1 MILLFLSVW
10 AIIIALNEVLFAAQ
24 PFSMISIAAALPHTL
39 MFSVVLSA
47 AVYVAKKKI
56 LDAIDKGQPIDKR
69 FVADLT
75 PEVGHELN
83 AMRKQLTRM
92 DEQQLRGQSARAQA
106 LARARARARAQGRK
120 GNKKGK
126 LTAQEIEQANRERLA
141 QNRDTYGHLYQTAQ
155 AKLRQD
161 ELKKQ
166 RARQKAHAKATQS
179 KEARARAAL
188 KSGQVAVAA
197 ARKAAQ
203 AQDSGSSFLS
213 GLFSQSDPNDFVKQA
228 HAQHLEQSQERAEVQ
243 QGQIKAK
250 VDKLAAAQKAAAAST
265 TPSAAATAAQKRA
278 QEEQARARR
287 QAKIDALGAISSEDK
302 LRQEQELKE
311 RKAKEAAA
319 AKAKQ
324 AKAVQEQAKL
334 QQLKQSLD
342 PNASRAEIKA
352 QTQKIK
358 EQGSAAKAAAE
369 KAAAEKAAAEQKAA
383 AEKAAAEKAAAEKA
397 AAEKAA
403 AEKAAAEKAAAEKA
417 AQQAAAQK
425 AAQSKAQREADTAA
439 FMQGATAAVQQS
451 AKSVS
456 DLERLQAQA
465 QHMQGSEAK
474 GAAKAAAAS
483 VGYMDQLIIPKSD
496 NIDASGLKKHQG
508 PKRGAGLDTSALKR
522 VGEIQ
527 DSSPSTFNPPQ
538 LVKKPVQ
545 GAGVS
550 SAGGARFLNSNSTR
564 SAMKVESS
572 KGGAAAAPSAQM
584 AGAAFGTTLQNDA
597 TIERGKANTLDFASY
612 QANARERALGRAQ
625 TPKATAQAQ
634 HMAAATHRSVTGMNM
649 NTQTQAP
656 TGGKLTAPGNR
667 MAFKAQMQ
675 RPGLASTHLGDN
687 GPLRQVV
694 AGTKPVVGPTRD
706 TLPKVLPSP
715 GIESIQTAPKLR
727 AKRVINAT
735 NSSKNDEHFQKV
747 QKRDDMYKRELNFV
761 DEAPSKEKME
771 ALAAQTDKLHAQD
784 HADAYSKVQETTAKS
799 QGQGEHHFK
808 RARARPSDKL
818 RADEQV

>member
-83 AMRKQLTRM
+83 AMRKKLSRM

-106 LARARARARAQGRK
+106 LARARARSRAQGRK

-126 LTAQEIEQANRERLA
+126 LTPQEIEQANRERLA

-166 RARQKAHAKATQS
+166 RARQKAHAKAVQS

-213 GLFSQSDPNDFVKQA
+213 GIFGQSDPNDFVKQA
-228 HAQHLEQSQERAEVQ
+228 HAQHLEQSQARAQSQ
-243 QGQIKAK
+243 QGKIKAK
-250 VDKLAAAQKAAAAST
+250 VDKLAAAQKTAPSAP
-265 TPSAAATAAQKRA
+265 PSAAATAAQKRA

-287 QAKIDALGAISSEDK
+287 QAKIEALGAISSEDK
-302 LRQEQELKE
+302 IRQEQELKE
-311 RKAKEAAA
+311 RKAKEVAA

-324 AKAVQEQAKL
+324 AKAVQEQAQL
-334 QQLKQSLD
+334 QQLKHSLD
-342 PNASRAEIKA
+342 PNASRAEVKA

-369 KAAAEKAAAEQKAA
+369 KKAAEQKAA
-383 AEKAAAEKAAAEKA
+383 AEKAAAEKRAAEQKAAEQKA
-397 AAEKAA
+397 AAEAA
-403 AEKAAAEKAAAEKA
+403 A
-417 AQQAAAQK
+417 AAAQK

-439 FMQGATAAVQQS
+439 FMQGANAAVQQS

-465 QHMQGSEAK
+465 QHMQGAGAQGAPK
-474 GAAKAAAAS
+474 GPAAS

-496 NIDASGLKKHQG
+496 NVDASGLKKHQG

-538 LVKKPVQ
+538 LVKESVQ
-545 GAGVS
+545 GSGVS

-564 SAMKVESS
+564 SAMKVEGSS
-572 KGGAAAAPSAQM
+572 SGAATAPNAKM

-656 TGGKLTAPGNR
+656 AGGKLTAPGNR
-667 MAFKAQMQ
+667 AAFTAQMQ

-694 AGTKPVVGPTRD
+694 AGTKPVVGPARD

-735 NSSKNDEHFQKV
+735 NNAKNEEHFQKV

>member
-83 AMRKQLTRM
+83 AMRKQLARM
-92 DEQQLRGQSARAQA
+92 DEKQIRGHNARAQA
-106 LARARARARAQGRK
+106 LARARARARVQQSHK

-126 LTAQEIEQANRERLA
+126 LSAQEIEQANRARLA

-155 AKLRQD
+155 TKLRQD

-166 RARQKAHAKATQS
+166 RARQKAHAKAVQS

-197 ARKAAQ
+197 ARKAAPG
-203 AQDSGSSFLS
+203 SGSSFLARLT
-213 GLFSQSDPNDFVKQA
+213 GHGDPNDFVKQA
-228 HAQHLEQSQERAEVQ
+228 HAQHLEQAQARAQDQ
-243 QGQIKAK
+243 QNHIKAK
-250 VDKLAAAQKAAAAST
+250 VDQLAAKAPHGASHAPASATASAAANAAAS
-265 TPSAAATAAQKRA
+265 AAAHKRA
-278 QEEQARARR
+278 QEEQARR
-287 QAKIDALGAISSEDK
+287 QAKIEALGAISSEDK
-302 LRQEQELKE
+302 AKQAQELKE

-324 AKAVQEQAKL
+324 AKAAQEQA
-334 QQLKQSLD
+334 QLKQLKHSLD
-342 PNASRAEIKA
+342 PNADKAEVKA

-358 EQGSAAKAAAE
+358 EQGNAAKAAAE
-369 KAAAEKAAAEQKAA
+369 KAAAQKAA
-383 AEKAAAEKAAAEKA
+383 AEKAAADKAAAQKAAAEKA
-397 AAEKAA
+397 AA
-403 AEKAAAEKAAAEKA
+403 
-417 AQQAAAQK
+417 QQAAAQAARK

-439 FMQGATAAVQQS
+439 FMQGATAATKQS
-451 AKSVS
+451 AKSVR

-465 QHMQGSEAK
+465 QSMQN
-474 GAAKAAAAS
+474 AAAQGDAKNPAAA
-483 VGYMDQLIIPKSD
+483 VGFMDQLIIPKSD
-496 NIDASGLKKHQG
+496 NVDASALKKHQG

-522 VGEIQ
+522 VGEIPG
-527 DSSPSTFNPPQ
+527 SGPLPFNPPQ
-538 LVKKPVQ
+538 LVKEQMQ
-545 GAGVS
+545 GSGVS

-564 SAMKVESS
+564 SSMQVETG
-572 KGGAAAAPSAQM
+572 KAGTAAAPNAQM

-597 TIERGKANTLDFASY
+597 TIERGKAHTLDFASY

-625 TPKATAQAQ
+625 APKATAQAQ
-634 HMAAATHRSVTGMNM
+634 HMAAATNRSVTGMNM

-656 TGGKLTAPGNR
+656 AGGKLTAPGNR
-667 MAFKAQMQ
+667 AAFNAQMQ
-675 RPGLASTHLGDN
+675 RPGLASSHLGEA
-687 GPLRQVV
+687 GPIRKVV

-727 AKRVINAT
+727 AKRVIDAT
-735 NSSKNDEHFQKV
+735 KNEEHFQKV

-761 DEAPSKEKME
+761 DAAPSQEKME

-784 HADAYSKVQETTAKS
+784 HADAYSKVQSETTAKL

-808 RARARPSDKL
+808 RARSRPSDKL

>member
-1 MILLFLSVW
+1 
-10 AIIIALNEVLFAAQ
+10 
-24 PFSMISIAAALPHTL
+24 
-39 MFSVVLSA
+39 
-47 AVYVAKKKI
+47 
-56 LDAIDKGQPIDKR
+56 
-69 FVADLT
+69 
-75 PEVGHELN
+75 
-83 AMRKQLTRM
+83 MRKQLTRM

-265 TPSAAATAAQKRA
+265 TPSAAAAQKRA

-287 QAKIDALGAISSEDK
+287 QAKIEALGAISSEDK

-358 EQGSAAKAAAE
+358 EQGSAA
-369 KAAAEKAAAEQKAA
+369 KAA

-496 NIDASGLKKHQG
+496 NIDASGLKKHQW

-656 TGGKLTAPGNR
+656 AGGKLTAPGNR

>member
-1 MILLFLSVW
+1 M
-10 AIIIALNEVLFAAQ
+10 
-24 PFSMISIAAALPHTL
+24 
-39 MFSVVLSA
+39 
-47 AVYVAKKKI
+47 
-56 LDAIDKGQPIDKR
+56 
-69 FVADLT
+69 
-75 PEVGHELN
+75 
-83 AMRKQLTRM
+83 
-92 DEQQLRGQSARAQA
+92 
-106 LARARARARAQGRK
+106 
-120 GNKKGK
+120 
-126 LTAQEIEQANRERLA
+126 
-141 QNRDTYGHLYQTAQ
+141 
-155 AKLRQD
+155 
-161 ELKKQ
+161 
-166 RARQKAHAKATQS
+166 
-179 KEARARAAL
+179 
-188 KSGQVAVAA
+188 
-197 ARKAAQ
+197 
-203 AQDSGSSFLS
+203 
-213 GLFSQSDPNDFVKQA
+213 
-228 HAQHLEQSQERAEVQ
+228 
-243 QGQIKAK
+243 
-250 VDKLAAAQKAAAAST
+250 
-265 TPSAAATAAQKRA
+265 
-278 QEEQARARR
+278 
-287 QAKIDALGAISSEDK
+287 
-302 LRQEQELKE
+302 
-311 RKAKEAAA
+311 AA

-324 AKAVQEQAKL
+324 AKAVQEQAQL
-334 QQLKQSLD
+334 QQLKHSLD
-342 PNASRAEIKA
+342 PNASRAEVKA

-369 KAAAEKAAAEQKAA
+369 KKAAEQKAA
-383 AEKAAAEKAAAEKA
+383 AEKAAAEKRAAEQKAAEQKA
-397 AAEKAA
+397 AAEAA
-403 AEKAAAEKAAAEKA
+403 T
-417 AQQAAAQK
+417 AAAQK

-439 FMQGATAAVQQS
+439 FMQGANAAVQQS

-456 DLERLQAQA
+456 DLELLQAQA
-465 QHMQGSEAK
+465 QHMQSAGAQGAPK
-474 GAAKAAAAS
+474 GQAAS

-496 NIDASGLKKHQG
+496 NVDASGLKKHQG

-538 LVKKPVQ
+538 LVKESVQ
-545 GAGVS
+545 GSGVS

-564 SAMKVESS
+564 SAMKVEGSS
-572 KGGAAAAPSAQM
+572 SGAAAAPNAKM

-634 HMAAATHRSVTGMNM
+634 HMAAATHRSVPVRNM

-656 TGGKLTAPGNR
+656 AGGKLTAPGNR
-667 MAFKAQMQ
+667 AAFKAQMQ

-694 AGTKPVVGPTRD
+694 AGTKPVVGPARD

-735 NSSKNDEHFQKV
+735 NNAKNDEHFQKV

>member
-83 AMRKQLTRM
+83 AMRKQITRM

-106 LARARARARAQGRK
+106 LARARARARAHGRK

-265 TPSAAATAAQKRA
+265 TPSAAAAQKRA

-287 QAKIDALGAISSEDK
+287 QAKIEALGAISSEDK

-369 KAAAEKAAAEQKAA
+369 KAAAEKAAAEKAAAEKAAAEKAAAEKKAAEQKAA
-383 AEKAAAEKAAAEKA
+383 AEKAAAEKAAAE
-397 AAEKAA
+397 
-403 AEKAAAEKAAAEKA
+403 
-417 AQQAAAQK
+417 K

-496 NIDASGLKKHQG
+496 NIDASGLKKHQW

-656 TGGKLTAPGNR
+656 AGGKLTAPGNR

>member
-83 AMRKQLTRM
+83 AMRKQLSRM

-106 LARARARARAQGRK
+106 LARARARSRAQGRK

-126 LTAQEIEQANRERLA
+126 LTPQEIERANRERLA

-166 RARQKAHAKATQS
+166 RARQKAHAKAVQS

-197 ARKAAQ
+197 ARKAAP

-213 GLFSQSDPNDFVKQA
+213 GLFGHNDPNDFVKQA
-228 HAQHLEQSQERAEVQ
+228 HAQHLEQSQERAQSQ
-243 QGQIKAK
+243 QSKIKAK
-250 VDKLAAAQKAAAAST
+250 VDKLAAAQKTA
-265 TPSAAATAAQKRA
+265 PSAPPSAAQKRA

-287 QAKIDALGAISSEDK
+287 QAKIEALGAISSEDK
-302 LRQEQELKE
+302 IRQEQELKE

-324 AKAVQEQAKL
+324 AKAVQEQAQL

-342 PNASRAEIKA
+342 PNASRAEVKA

-369 KAAAEKAAAEQKAA
+369 KAAAEKRAAEQKAAEQKAA
-383 AEKAAAEKAAAEKA
+383 AEKAAQQAAAQ
-397 AAEKAA
+397 
-403 AEKAAAEKAAAEKA
+403 KA

-439 FMQGATAAVQQS
+439 FMQGANAAVQQS
-451 AKSVS
+451 AKRVS

-465 QHMQGSEAK
+465 QHMQSAGAQ
-474 GAAKAAAAS
+474 GAAKGPAAS

-496 NIDASGLKKHQG
+496 NVDASGLKKHQG

-538 LVKKPVQ
+538 LVKESVQ
-545 GAGVS
+545 GSGVS

-564 SAMKVESS
+564 SAMKVEGSS
-572 KGGAAAAPSAQM
+572 SSAAAAPNAKM

-634 HMAAATHRSVTGMNM
+634 HIAAATNRSVTGMNM

-656 TGGKLTAPGNR
+656 AGGKLTAPGNR
-667 MAFKAQMQ
+667 EAFKAQMQ

-694 AGTKPVVGPTRD
+694 AGTKPVVGPARD

-727 AKRVINAT
+727 AKRVINAA
-735 NSSKNDEHFQKV
+735 NNAKNDEHFQKV

-784 HADAYSKVQETTAKS
+784 HADAYSKVQSETTAKL
-799 QGQGEHHFK
+799 QGHSEHHFK

>member
-83 AMRKQLTRM
+83 AMRKKLSRM

-106 LARARARARAQGRK
+106 LARARARSRAQGRK

-126 LTAQEIEQANRERLA
+126 LTPQEIERANRERLA

-161 ELKKQ
+161 EIKKQ
-166 RARQKAHAKATQS
+166 RARQKAHAKAVQS

-197 ARKAAQ
+197 ARKAAP

-213 GLFSQSDPNDFVKQA
+213 GIFGHNDPNDFVKQA
-228 HAQHLEQSQERAEVQ
+228 HAQHLEQSQERAQSQ
-243 QGQIKAK
+243 QGKIKAK
-250 VDKLAAAQKAAAAST
+250 VDKLTAAQKTA
-265 TPSAAATAAQKRA
+265 PSAPPSAAQKRA

-287 QAKIDALGAISSEDK
+287 QAKIEALGAISSEDK
-302 LRQEQELKE
+302 IRQEQELKE
-311 RKAKEAAA
+311 RKAKEVAA

-324 AKAVQEQAKL
+324 AKAVQEQAQL
-334 QQLKQSLD
+334 QQLKHSLD
-342 PNASRAEIKA
+342 PNASRAEVKA

-369 KAAAEKAAAEQKAA
+369 KKAAEQKAA
-383 AEKAAAEKAAAEKA
+383 AEKAAAEKRAAEQKAAEQKA
-397 AAEKAA
+397 AAEAA
-403 AEKAAAEKAAAEKA
+403 T
-417 AQQAAAQK
+417 AAAQK

-439 FMQGATAAVQQS
+439 FMQGANAAVQQS

-465 QHMQGSEAK
+465 QHMQSAGAQGAPK
-474 GAAKAAAAS
+474 GQAAS

-496 NIDASGLKKHQG
+496 NVDASGLKKHQG

-538 LVKKPVQ
+538 LVKESVQ
-545 GAGVS
+545 GSGVS

-564 SAMKVESS
+564 SAMKVEGSS
-572 KGGAAAAPSAQM
+572 SGAAAAPNAKM

-656 TGGKLTAPGNR
+656 AGGKLTAPGNR
-667 MAFKAQMQ
+667 AAFKAQMQ

-735 NSSKNDEHFQKV
+735 NNAKNDEHFQKV

>member
-83 AMRKQLTRM
+83 AMRKQLSRM

-106 LARARARARAQGRK
+106 LARARARSRAQGRK

-126 LTAQEIEQANRERLA
+126 LTPQEIERANRERLA

-166 RARQKAHAKATQS
+166 RARQKAHAKAVQS

-197 ARKAAQ
+197 ARKAAP

-213 GLFSQSDPNDFVKQA
+213 GLFGHNDPNDFVKQA
-228 HAQHLEQSQERAEVQ
+228 HAQHLEQSQERAQSQ
-243 QGQIKAK
+243 QSKIKAK
-250 VDKLAAAQKAAAAST
+250 VDKLAAAQKTA
-265 TPSAAATAAQKRA
+265 PSAPPSAAQKRA

-287 QAKIDALGAISSEDK
+287 QAKIEALGAISSEDK
-302 LRQEQELKE
+302 IRQEQELKE

-324 AKAVQEQAKL
+324 AKAVQEQAQL

-342 PNASRAEIKA
+342 PNASRAEVKA

-369 KAAAEKAAAEQKAA
+369 KAAAEKRAAEQKAAEQKAA
-383 AEKAAAEKAAAEKA
+383 AEKAAQQAAAQ
-397 AAEKAA
+397 
-403 AEKAAAEKAAAEKA
+403 KA

-439 FMQGATAAVQQS
+439 FMQGANAAVQQS
-451 AKSVS
+451 AKRVS

-465 QHMQGSEAK
+465 QHMQSTGAQ
-474 GAAKAAAAS
+474 GAAKGPAAS

-496 NIDASGLKKHQG
+496 NVDASGLKKHQG

-538 LVKKPVQ
+538 LVKESVQ
-545 GAGVS
+545 GSGVS

-564 SAMKVESS
+564 SAMKVEGSS
-572 KGGAAAAPSAQM
+572 SSAAAAPNAKM

-634 HMAAATHRSVTGMNM
+634 HIAAATNRSVTGMNL

-656 TGGKLTAPGNR
+656 AGGKLTAPGNR
-667 MAFKAQMQ
+667 EAFKAQMQ

-694 AGTKPVVGPTRD
+694 AGTKPVVGPARD

-735 NSSKNDEHFQKV
+735 NNAKNDEHFQKV

-784 HADAYSKVQETTAKS
+784 HADAYSKVQSETTAKL
-799 QGQGEHHFK
+799 QGHSEHHFK

>member
-120 GNKKGK
+120 DNKKGK

-287 QAKIDALGAISSEDK
+287 QAKIEALGAISSEDK

-358 EQGSAAKAAAE
+358 EQGSAA
-369 KAAAEKAAAEQKAA
+369 
-383 AEKAAAEKAAAEKA
+383 KAAAEKAAAEKA

-496 NIDASGLKKHQG
+496 NIDASGLKKHQW

-656 TGGKLTAPGNR
+656 AGGKLTAPGNR

>member
-120 GNKKGK
+120 DNKKGK

-287 QAKIDALGAISSEDK
+287 QAKIEALGAISSEDK

-358 EQGSAAKAAAE
+358 EQGSAA
-369 KAAAEKAAAEQKAA
+369 KAA

-656 TGGKLTAPGNR
+656 AGGKLTAPGNR

-799 QGQGEHHFK
+799 QAQGEHHFK

>member
-83 AMRKQLTRM
+83 AMRKQLSRM

-106 LARARARARAQGRK
+106 LARARARSRAQGRK

-126 LTAQEIEQANRERLA
+126 LTPQEIERANRERLA

-166 RARQKAHAKATQS
+166 RARQKAHAKAVQS

-197 ARKAAQ
+197 ARKAAP

-213 GLFSQSDPNDFVKQA
+213 GLFGHNDPNDFVKQA
-228 HAQHLEQSQERAEVQ
+228 HAQHLEQSQERAQSQ
-243 QGQIKAK
+243 QSKIKAK
-250 VDKLAAAQKAAAAST
+250 VDKLAAAQKTA
-265 TPSAAATAAQKRA
+265 PSAPPSAAQKRA

-287 QAKIDALGAISSEDK
+287 QAKIEALGAISSEDK
-302 LRQEQELKE
+302 IRQEQELKE

-324 AKAVQEQAKL
+324 AKAVQEQAQL

-342 PNASRAEIKA
+342 PNASRAEVKA

-369 KAAAEKAAAEQKAA
+369 KAAAEKRAAEQKAA
-383 AEKAAAEKAAAEKA
+383 EQKVAAEKAAQQA
-397 AAEKAA
+397 AAQ
-403 AEKAAAEKAAAEKA
+403 KA

-439 FMQGATAAVQQS
+439 FMQGANAAVQQS
-451 AKSVS
+451 AKRVS

-465 QHMQGSEAK
+465 QHMQSAGAQ
-474 GAAKAAAAS
+474 GAAKGPAAS

-496 NIDASGLKKHQG
+496 NVDASGLKKHQG

-538 LVKKPVQ
+538 LVKESVQ
-545 GAGVS
+545 GSGVS

-564 SAMKVESS
+564 SAMKVEGSS
-572 KGGAAAAPSAQM
+572 SSAAAAPNAKM

-634 HMAAATHRSVTGMNM
+634 HIAAATNRSVTGMNL

-656 TGGKLTAPGNR
+656 AGGKLTAPGNR
-667 MAFKAQMQ
+667 EAFKAQMQ

-694 AGTKPVVGPTRD
+694 AGTKPVVGPARD

-735 NSSKNDEHFQKV
+735 NNAKNDEHFQKV

-799 QGQGEHHFK
+799 QVQGEHHFK

>member
-287 QAKIDALGAISSEDK
+287 QAKIEALGAISSEDK

-369 KAAAEKAAAEQKAA
+369 KAAAEKAAAEKKAA
-383 AEKAAAEKAAAEKA
+383 EQ
-397 AAEKAA
+397 KAA

-465 QHMQGSEAK
+465 QHMQGSEAQ

-496 NIDASGLKKHQG
+496 NIDASGLKKHQW

-656 TGGKLTAPGNR
+656 AGGKLTAPGNR

>member
-83 AMRKQLTRM
+83 AMRKQLSRM

-106 LARARARARAQGRK
+106 LARARARSRAQGRK

-126 LTAQEIEQANRERLA
+126 LTPQEIERANRERLA

-166 RARQKAHAKATQS
+166 RARQKAHAKAVQS

-197 ARKAAQ
+197 ARKAAP

-213 GLFSQSDPNDFVKQA
+213 GLFGHNDPNDFVKQA
-228 HAQHLEQSQERAEVQ
+228 HAQHLEQSQERAQSQ
-243 QGQIKAK
+243 QSKIKAK
-250 VDKLAAAQKAAAAST
+250 VDKLAAAQKTA
-265 TPSAAATAAQKRA
+265 PSAPPSAAQKRA

-287 QAKIDALGAISSEDK
+287 QAKIEALGAISSEDK
-302 LRQEQELKE
+302 IRQEQELKE

-324 AKAVQEQAKL
+324 AKAVQEQAQL

-342 PNASRAEIKA
+342 PNASRAEVKA

-369 KAAAEKAAAEQKAA
+369 KAAAEKRAAEQKAAEQKAA
-383 AEKAAAEKAAAEKA
+383 AEKAAQQAAAQ
-397 AAEKAA
+397 
-403 AEKAAAEKAAAEKA
+403 KA

-439 FMQGATAAVQQS
+439 FMQGANAAVQQS
-451 AKSVS
+451 AKRVS

-465 QHMQGSEAK
+465 QHMQSAGAQ
-474 GAAKAAAAS
+474 GAAKGPAAS

-496 NIDASGLKKHQG
+496 NVDASGLKKHQG

-538 LVKKPVQ
+538 LVKESVQ
-545 GAGVS
+545 GSGVS

-564 SAMKVESS
+564 SAMKVEGSS
-572 KGGAAAAPSAQM
+572 SSAAAAPNAKM

-634 HMAAATHRSVTGMNM
+634 HIAAATNRSVTGMNM

-656 TGGKLTAPGNR
+656 AGGKLTAPGNR
-667 MAFKAQMQ
+667 EAFKAQMQ

-694 AGTKPVVGPTRD
+694 AGTKPVVGPARD

-727 AKRVINAT
+727 AKRVINAA
-735 NSSKNDEHFQKV
+735 KNDEHFQKV

-784 HADAYSKVQETTAKS
+784 HADAYSKVQSETTAKL
-799 QGQGEHHFK
+799 QGHSEHHFK

>member
-83 AMRKQLTRM
+83 AMRKQITRM

-141 QNRDTYGHLYQTAQ
+141 QNRDTYGNLYQTAQ

-287 QAKIDALGAISSEDK
+287 QAKIEALGAISSEDK

-358 EQGSAAKAAAE
+358 EQGSAA
-369 KAAAEKAAAEQKAA
+369 KAA

-656 TGGKLTAPGNR
+656 AGGKLTAPGNR

>member
-228 HAQHLEQSQERAEVQ
+228 HAQHLEQSQERAEVK

-287 QAKIDALGAISSEDK
+287 QAKIEALGAISSEDK

-358 EQGSAAKAAAE
+358 EQGSAA
-369 KAAAEKAAAEQKAA
+369 KAA

-656 TGGKLTAPGNR
+656 AGGKLTAPGNR

>member
-83 AMRKQLTRM
+83 AMRKKLSRM

-106 LARARARARAQGRK
+106 LARARARSRAQGRK

-126 LTAQEIEQANRERLA
+126 LTPQEIEQANRERLA

-166 RARQKAHAKATQS
+166 RARQKAHAKAVQS

-213 GLFSQSDPNDFVKQA
+213 GIFGQSDPNDFVKQA
-228 HAQHLEQSQERAEVQ
+228 HAQHLEQSQARAQSQ
-243 QGQIKAK
+243 QGKIKAK
-250 VDKLAAAQKAAAAST
+250 VDKLAAAQKTAPSAP
-265 TPSAAATAAQKRA
+265 PSAAATAAQKRA

-287 QAKIDALGAISSEDK
+287 QAKIEALGAISSEDK
-302 LRQEQELKE
+302 IRQEQELKE
-311 RKAKEAAA
+311 RKAKEVAA

-324 AKAVQEQAKL
+324 AKAVQEQAQL
-334 QQLKQSLD
+334 QQLKHSLD
-342 PNASRAEIKA
+342 PNASRAEVKA

-369 KAAAEKAAAEQKAA
+369 KKAAEQKAA
-383 AEKAAAEKAAAEKA
+383 AEKAAAEKRAAEQKAAEQKA
-397 AAEKAA
+397 AAEAA
-403 AEKAAAEKAAAEKA
+403 A
-417 AQQAAAQK
+417 AAAQK

-439 FMQGATAAVQQS
+439 FMQGANAAVQQS

-465 QHMQGSEAK
+465 QHMQGAGAQGAPK
-474 GAAKAAAAS
+474 GPAAS

-496 NIDASGLKKHQG
+496 NVDASGLKKHQG

-538 LVKKPVQ
+538 LVKESVQ
-545 GAGVS
+545 GSGVS

-564 SAMKVESS
+564 SAMKVEGSS
-572 KGGAAAAPSAQM
+572 SGAAAAPNAKM

-656 TGGKLTAPGNR
+656 AGGKLTAPGNR
-667 MAFKAQMQ
+667 AAFTAQMQ

-694 AGTKPVVGPTRD
+694 AGTKPVVGPARD

-735 NSSKNDEHFQKV
+735 NNAKNDEHFQKV

>member
-83 AMRKQLTRM
+83 AMRKQLSRM

-106 LARARARARAQGRK
+106 LARARARSRAQGRK

-126 LTAQEIEQANRERLA
+126 LTPQEIERANRERLA

-166 RARQKAHAKATQS
+166 RARQKAHAKAVQS

-197 ARKAAQ
+197 ARKAAP

-213 GLFSQSDPNDFVKQA
+213 GLFGHNDPNDFVKQA
-228 HAQHLEQSQERAEVQ
+228 HAQHLEQSQERAQSQ
-243 QGQIKAK
+243 QSKIKAK
-250 VDKLAAAQKAAAAST
+250 VDKLAAAQKTA
-265 TPSAAATAAQKRA
+265 PSAPPSAAQKRA

-287 QAKIDALGAISSEDK
+287 QAKIEALGAISSEDK
-302 LRQEQELKE
+302 IRQEQELKE

-324 AKAVQEQAKL
+324 AKTVQEQAQL

-342 PNASRAEIKA
+342 PNASRAEVKA

-369 KAAAEKAAAEQKAA
+369 KAAAEKRAAEQKAAEQKAA
-383 AEKAAAEKAAAEKA
+383 AEKAAQQAAAQ
-397 AAEKAA
+397 
-403 AEKAAAEKAAAEKA
+403 KA

-439 FMQGATAAVQQS
+439 FMQGANAAVQQS
-451 AKSVS
+451 AKRVS

-465 QHMQGSEAK
+465 QHMQSAGVQ
-474 GAAKAAAAS
+474 GAAKGPAAS

-496 NIDASGLKKHQG
+496 NVDASGLKKHQG

-538 LVKKPVQ
+538 LVKESVQ
-545 GAGVS
+545 GSGVS

-564 SAMKVESS
+564 SAMKVEGSS
-572 KGGAAAAPSAQM
+572 SGAAAAPNAKM

-597 TIERGKANTLDFASY
+597 TIDDY
-612 QANARERALGRAQ
+612 
-625 TPKATAQAQ
+625 
-634 HMAAATHRSVTGMNM
+634 
-649 NTQTQAP
+649 
-656 TGGKLTAPGNR
+656 
-667 MAFKAQMQ
+667 
-675 RPGLASTHLGDN
+675 
-687 GPLRQVV
+687 
-694 AGTKPVVGPTRD
+694 
-706 TLPKVLPSP
+706 
-715 GIESIQTAPKLR
+715 
-727 AKRVINAT
+727 
-735 NSSKNDEHFQKV
+735 DE
-747 QKRDDMYKRELNFV
+747 
-761 DEAPSKEKME
+761 
-771 ALAAQTDKLHAQD
+771 
-784 HADAYSKVQETTAKS
+784 
-799 QGQGEHHFK
+799 G
-808 RARARPSDKL
+808 
-818 RADEQV
+818 

>member
-83 AMRKQLTRM
+83 AMRKQITRM

-287 QAKIDALGAISSEDK
+287 QAKIEALGAISSEDK

-369 KAAAEKAAAEQKAA
+369 KAAAEKKAAEQ
-383 AEKAAAEKAAAEKA
+383 KA

-496 NIDASGLKKHQG
+496 NIDASGLKKHQW

-656 TGGKLTAPGNR
+656 AGGKLTAPGNR

>member
-83 AMRKQLTRM
+83 AMRKQLSRM

-106 LARARARARAQGRK
+106 LARARARSRAQGRK

-126 LTAQEIEQANRERLA
+126 LTPQEIAQANRERLA

-166 RARQKAHAKATQS
+166 RARQKAHAKAVQS
-179 KEARARAAL
+179 KEARAHAAL

-197 ARKAAQ
+197 ARKAAP

-213 GLFSQSDPNDFVKQA
+213 GLFGHNDPNDFVKQA
-228 HAQHLEQSQERAEVQ
+228 HAQHLEQSQERAQSQ
-243 QGQIKAK
+243 QSKIKAK
-250 VDKLAAAQKAAAAST
+250 VDKLAAAQKTA
-265 TPSAAATAAQKRA
+265 PSAPPSAAQKRA

-287 QAKIDALGAISSEDK
+287 QAKIEALGAISSEDK
-302 LRQEQELKE
+302 IRQEQELKE

-324 AKAVQEQAKL
+324 AKAVQEQAQL

-342 PNASRAEIKA
+342 PNASRAEVKA

-369 KAAAEKAAAEQKAA
+369 KAAAEKRAAEQKAAEQKAA
-383 AEKAAAEKAAAEKA
+383 AEKAAQQAAAQKAAQQA
-397 AAEKAA
+397 AAQ
-403 AEKAAAEKAAAEKA
+403 KA

-439 FMQGATAAVQQS
+439 FMQGANAAVQQS
-451 AKSVS
+451 AKRVS

-465 QHMQGSEAK
+465 HHMQSAGAQ
-474 GAAKAAAAS
+474 GAAKGPAAS

-496 NIDASGLKKHQG
+496 NVDASGLKKHQG

-538 LVKKPVQ
+538 LVKESVQ
-545 GAGVS
+545 GSGVS

-564 SAMKVESS
+564 SAMKVEGSS
-572 KGGAAAAPSAQM
+572 SSAAAAPNAKM

-634 HMAAATHRSVTGMNM
+634 HIAAATNRSVTGMNL

-656 TGGKLTAPGNR
+656 AGGKLTAPGNR
-667 MAFKAQMQ
+667 EAFKAQMQ

-694 AGTKPVVGPTRD
+694 AGTKPVVGPARD

-735 NSSKNDEHFQKV
+735 NNAKNDEHFQKV

-784 HADAYSKVQETTAKS
+784 HADAYSKVQSETTAKL
-799 QGQGEHHFK
+799 QGHSEHQFK

>member
-83 AMRKQLTRM
+83 AMRKQLSRM

-106 LARARARARAQGRK
+106 LARARARSRAQGRK

-126 LTAQEIEQANRERLA
+126 LTPQEIERANRERLA

-166 RARQKAHAKATQS
+166 RARQKAHAKAVQS

-197 ARKAAQ
+197 ARKAAP

-213 GLFSQSDPNDFVKQA
+213 GLFGHNDPNDFVKQA
-228 HAQHLEQSQERAEVQ
+228 HAQHLEQSQERAQSQ
-243 QGQIKAK
+243 QSKIKAK
-250 VDKLAAAQKAAAAST
+250 VDKLAAAQKTA
-265 TPSAAATAAQKRA
+265 PSAPPSAAQKRA

-287 QAKIDALGAISSEDK
+287 QAKIEALGAISSEDK
-302 LRQEQELKE
+302 IRQEQELKE

-324 AKAVQEQAKL
+324 AKAVQEQAQL

-342 PNASRAEIKA
+342 PNASRAEVKA

-369 KAAAEKAAAEQKAA
+369 KAAAEKRAAEQKAA
-383 AEKAAAEKAAAEKA
+383 EQ
-397 AAEKAA
+397 
-403 AEKAAAEKAAAEKA
+403 KAAAEKA

-425 AAQSKAQREADTAA
+425 AAQQAAAQSKAQREADTAA
-439 FMQGATAAVQQS
+439 FMQGANAAVQQS
-451 AKSVS
+451 AKRVS

-465 QHMQGSEAK
+465 QHMQSAGAQ
-474 GAAKAAAAS
+474 GAAKGPAAS

-496 NIDASGLKKHQG
+496 NVDASGLKKHQG

-538 LVKKPVQ
+538 LVKESVQ
-545 GAGVS
+545 GSGVS

-564 SAMKVESS
+564 SAMKVEGSS
-572 KGGAAAAPSAQM
+572 SSAAAAPNAEM

-634 HMAAATHRSVTGMNM
+634 HIAAATNRSVTGMNL

-656 TGGKLTAPGNR
+656 AGGKLTAPGNR
-667 MAFKAQMQ
+667 EAFKAQMQ

-694 AGTKPVVGPTRD
+694 AGTKPVVGPARD

-735 NSSKNDEHFQKV
+735 NNAKNDEHFQKV

-784 HADAYSKVQETTAKS
+784 HADAYSKVQSETTAKL
-799 QGQGEHHFK
+799 QGHSEHHFK

>member
-120 GNKKGK
+120 DNKKGK

-243 QGQIKAK
+243 QGQIKVK

-287 QAKIDALGAISSEDK
+287 QAKIEALGAISSEDK

-358 EQGSAAKAAAE
+358 EQGSAA
-369 KAAAEKAAAEQKAA
+369 KAA

-656 TGGKLTAPGNR
+656 AGGKLTAPGNR

>member
-83 AMRKQLTRM
+83 AMRKQLSRM

-106 LARARARARAQGRK
+106 LARARARSRAQGRK

-126 LTAQEIEQANRERLA
+126 LTPQEIAQANRERLA

-166 RARQKAHAKATQS
+166 RARQKAHAKAVQS
-179 KEARARAAL
+179 KEARAHAAL

-197 ARKAAQ
+197 ARKAAP

-213 GLFSQSDPNDFVKQA
+213 GLFGHNDPNDFVKQA
-228 HAQHLEQSQERAEVQ
+228 HAQHLEQSQERAQSQ
-243 QGQIKAK
+243 QSKIKAK
-250 VDKLAAAQKAAAAST
+250 VDKLAAAQKTA
-265 TPSAAATAAQKRA
+265 PSAPPSAAQKRA

-287 QAKIDALGAISSEDK
+287 QAKIEALGAISSEDK
-302 LRQEQELKE
+302 IRQEQELKE

-324 AKAVQEQAKL
+324 AKAVQEQAQL

-342 PNASRAEIKA
+342 PNASRAEVKA

-369 KAAAEKAAAEQKAA
+369 KAAAEKRAAEQKAAEQKAA
-383 AEKAAAEKAAAEKA
+383 AEKAAQQAAAQ
-397 AAEKAA
+397 
-403 AEKAAAEKAAAEKA
+403 KA

-439 FMQGATAAVQQS
+439 FMQGANAAVQQS
-451 AKSVS
+451 AKRVS

-465 QHMQGSEAK
+465 QHMQSAGAQ
-474 GAAKAAAAS
+474 GAAKGPAAS

-496 NIDASGLKKHQG
+496 NVDASGLKKHQG

-538 LVKKPVQ
+538 LVKESVQ
-545 GAGVS
+545 GSGVS

-564 SAMKVESS
+564 SAMKVEGSS
-572 KGGAAAAPSAQM
+572 SSAAAAPNAKM

-634 HMAAATHRSVTGMNM
+634 HIAAATNRSVTGMNL

-656 TGGKLTAPGNR
+656 AGGKLTAPGNR
-667 MAFKAQMQ
+667 EAFKAQMQ

-694 AGTKPVVGPTRD
+694 AGTKPVVGPARD

-735 NSSKNDEHFQKV
+735 NNAKNDEHFQKV

-784 HADAYSKVQETTAKS
+784 HADAYSKVQSETTAKL
-799 QGQGEHHFK
+799 QGHSEHHFK

>member
-287 QAKIDALGAISSEDK
+287 QAKIEALGAISSEDK

-369 KAAAEKAAAEQKAA
+369 KAAAEKAAAEKAA
-383 AEKAAAEKAAAEKA
+383 S
-397 AAEKAA
+397 EKAA

-656 TGGKLTAPGNR
+656 AGGKLTAPGNR

>member
-83 AMRKQLTRM
+83 AMRKQITRM

-287 QAKIDALGAISSEDK
+287 QAKIEALGAISSEDK

-358 EQGSAAKAAAE
+358 EQGSAAKAAE
-369 KAAAEKAAAEQKAA
+369 KKAAEQKAA
-383 AEKAAAEKAAAEKA
+383 AEKAAAEKAAEKA

-403 AEKAAAEKAAAEKA
+403 QQAAAQKA

-538 LVKKPVQ
+538 LVKESVQ
-545 GAGVS
+545 GSGVS

-656 TGGKLTAPGNR
+656 AGGKLTAPGNR

>member
-83 AMRKQLTRM
+83 AMRKQLSRM

-106 LARARARARAQGRK
+106 LARARARSRAQGRK

-126 LTAQEIEQANRERLA
+126 LTPQEIERANRERLA

-166 RARQKAHAKATQS
+166 RARQKAHAKAVQS

-197 ARKAAQ
+197 ARKAAP

-213 GLFSQSDPNDFVKQA
+213 GLFGHNDPNDFVKQA
-228 HAQHLEQSQERAEVQ
+228 HAQHLEQSQERAQSQ
-243 QGQIKAK
+243 QSKIKAK
-250 VDKLAAAQKAAAAST
+250 VDKLAAAQKTA
-265 TPSAAATAAQKRA
+265 PSAPPSAAQKRA

-287 QAKIDALGAISSEDK
+287 QAKIEALGAISSEDK
-302 LRQEQELKE
+302 IRQEQELKE

-324 AKAVQEQAKL
+324 AKAVQEQAQL

-342 PNASRAEIKA
+342 PNASRAEVKA

-369 KAAAEKAAAEQKAA
+369 KAAAEKRAAEQKAAEQKAA
-383 AEKAAAEKAAAEKA
+383 AEKAAQQAAAQ
-397 AAEKAA
+397 
-403 AEKAAAEKAAAEKA
+403 KA

-439 FMQGATAAVQQS
+439 FMQGANAAVQQS
-451 AKSVS
+451 AKRVS

-465 QHMQGSEAK
+465 QHMQSAGAQ
-474 GAAKAAAAS
+474 GAAKGQAAS

-496 NIDASGLKKHQG
+496 NVDASGLKKHQG

-527 DSSPSTFNPPQ
+527 DSSPSTFSPPQ
-538 LVKKPVQ
+538 LVKESVQ
-545 GAGVS
+545 GSGVS

-564 SAMKVESS
+564 SAMKVEGSS
-572 KGGAAAAPSAQM
+572 SGAAAAPNAKM

-656 TGGKLTAPGNR
+656 AGGKLTAPGNR
-667 MAFKAQMQ
+667 AAFKAQMQ

-735 NSSKNDEHFQKV
+735 NNAKNDEHFQKV

>member
-287 QAKIDALGAISSEDK
+287 QAKIEALGAISSEDK

-369 KAAAEKAAAEQKAA
+369 KAAAEKAAAEKKAA
-383 AEKAAAEKAAAEKA
+383 EQ
-397 AAEKAA
+397 KAA

-465 QHMQGSEAK
+465 QHMQGSEAQ

-496 NIDASGLKKHQG
+496 NIDASGLKKHQW

-649 NTQTQAP
+649 NTQTQASA
-656 TGGKLTAPGNR
+656 GGKLTAPGNR

>member
-83 AMRKQLTRM
+83 AMRKQITRM

-287 QAKIDALGAISSEDK
+287 QAKIEALGAISSEDK

-369 KAAAEKAAAEQKAA
+369 KAAAEKKAAEQ
-383 AEKAAAEKAAAEKA
+383 
-397 AAEKAA
+397 KAA

-496 NIDASGLKKHQG
+496 NIDASGLKKHQW

-656 TGGKLTAPGNR
+656 AGGKLTAPGNR

>member
-83 AMRKQLTRM
+83 AMRKQLSRM

-106 LARARARARAQGRK
+106 LARARARSRAQGRK

-126 LTAQEIEQANRERLA
+126 LTPQEIERANRERLA

-166 RARQKAHAKATQS
+166 RARQKAHAKAVQS

-197 ARKAAQ
+197 ARKAAP

-213 GLFSQSDPNDFVKQA
+213 GLFGHNDPNDFVKQA
-228 HAQHLEQSQERAEVQ
+228 HAQHLEQSQERAQSQ
-243 QGQIKAK
+243 QSKIKAK
-250 VDKLAAAQKAAAAST
+250 VDKLAAAQKTA
-265 TPSAAATAAQKRA
+265 PSAPPSAAQKRA

-287 QAKIDALGAISSEDK
+287 QAKIEALGAISSEDK
-302 LRQEQELKE
+302 IRQEQELKE

-324 AKAVQEQAKL
+324 AKAVQEQAQL

-342 PNASRAEIKA
+342 PNASRAEVKA

-369 KAAAEKAAAEQKAA
+369 KAAAEKRAAEQKAAEQKAA
-383 AEKAAAEKAAAEKA
+383 AEKAAQQAAAQKAAQQA
-397 AAEKAA
+397 AAQ
-403 AEKAAAEKAAAEKA
+403 KA

-439 FMQGATAAVQQS
+439 FMQGANAAVQQS
-451 AKSVS
+451 AKRVS

-465 QHMQGSEAK
+465 QHMQSAGAQ
-474 GAAKAAAAS
+474 GAAKGPAAS

-496 NIDASGLKKHQG
+496 NVDASGLKKHQG

-538 LVKKPVQ
+538 LVKESVQ
-545 GAGVS
+545 GSGVS

-564 SAMKVESS
+564 SAMKVEGSS
-572 KGGAAAAPSAQM
+572 SSAAAAPNAKM

-634 HMAAATHRSVTGMNM
+634 HIAAATNRSVTGMNL

-656 TGGKLTAPGNR
+656 AGGKLTAPGNR
-667 MAFKAQMQ
+667 EAFKAQMQ

-694 AGTKPVVGPTRD
+694 AGTKPVVGPARD

-735 NSSKNDEHFQKV
+735 NNAKNDEHFQKV

-799 QGQGEHHFK
+799 QVQGEHHFK

>member
-83 AMRKQLTRM
+83 AMRKQITRM

-287 QAKIDALGAISSEDK
+287 QAKIEALGAISSEDK

-369 KAAAEKAAAEQKAA
+369 KAAAEKAAAEKAA
-383 AEKAAAEKAAAEKA
+383 AEK
-397 AAEKAA
+397 
-403 AEKAAAEKAAAEKA
+403 AAEKAAAEKA

-465 QHMQGSEAK
+465 QHMQGTEAK

-496 NIDASGLKKHQG
+496 NIDASGLKKHQW

-656 TGGKLTAPGNR
+656 AGGKLTAPGNR
-667 MAFKAQMQ
+667 AAFKAQMQ

>member
-83 AMRKQLTRM
+83 AMRKQLSRM
-92 DEQQLRGQSARAQA
+92 DEQQQRGQSARAQA
-106 LARARARARAQGRK
+106 LARARARSRAQGRK

-126 LTAQEIEQANRERLA
+126 LTPQEIAQANRERLA

-166 RARQKAHAKATQS
+166 RARQKAHAKAVQS

-197 ARKAAQ
+197 ARKAAP

-213 GLFSQSDPNDFVKQA
+213 GLFGHNDPNDFVKQA
-228 HAQHLEQSQERAEVQ
+228 HAQHLEQSQERAQSQ
-243 QGQIKAK
+243 QSKIKAK
-250 VDKLAAAQKAAAAST
+250 VDKLAAAQKTA
-265 TPSAAATAAQKRA
+265 PSAPPSAAQKRA

-287 QAKIDALGAISSEDK
+287 QAKIEALGAISSEDK
-302 LRQEQELKE
+302 IRQEQELKE

-324 AKAVQEQAKL
+324 AKAVQEQAQL

-342 PNASRAEIKA
+342 PNASRAEVKA

-369 KAAAEKAAAEQKAA
+369 KAAAEKRAAEQKAAEQKAA
-383 AEKAAAEKAAAEKA
+383 AEKAAQQAAAQQA
-397 AAEKAA
+397 AAQ
-403 AEKAAAEKAAAEKA
+403 KA

-439 FMQGATAAVQQS
+439 FMQGANAAVQQS
-451 AKSVS
+451 AKRVS

-465 QHMQGSEAK
+465 QHMQSAGAQ
-474 GAAKAAAAS
+474 GAAKGPAAS

-496 NIDASGLKKHQG
+496 NVDASGLKKHQG

-538 LVKKPVQ
+538 LVKESVQ
-545 GAGVS
+545 GSGVS

-564 SAMKVESS
+564 SAMKVEGSS
-572 KGGAAAAPSAQM
+572 SSAAAAPNAKM

-634 HMAAATHRSVTGMNM
+634 HIAAATNRSVTGMNL

-656 TGGKLTAPGNR
+656 AGGKLTAPGNR
-667 MAFKAQMQ
+667 EAFKAQMQ

-694 AGTKPVVGPTRD
+694 AGTKPVVGPARD

-735 NSSKNDEHFQKV
+735 NNAKNDEHFQKV

-799 QGQGEHHFK
+799 QVQGEHHFK

>member
-83 AMRKQLTRM
+83 AMRKKLSRM

-106 LARARARARAQGRK
+106 LARARARSRAQGRK

-126 LTAQEIEQANRERLA
+126 LTPQEIERANRERLA

-166 RARQKAHAKATQS
+166 RARQKAHAKAMQS

-197 ARKAAQ
+197 ARKAAP

-213 GLFSQSDPNDFVKQA
+213 GLFGHNDPNDFVKQA
-228 HAQHLEQSQERAEVQ
+228 HAQHLEQSQERAQSQ
-243 QGQIKAK
+243 QSKIKAK
-250 VDKLAAAQKAAAAST
+250 VDKLAAAQKTA
-265 TPSAAATAAQKRA
+265 PSAPPSAAQKRA

-287 QAKIDALGAISSEDK
+287 QAKIEALGAISSEDK
-302 LRQEQELKE
+302 IRQEQELKE

-324 AKAVQEQAKL
+324 AKAVQEQAQL

-342 PNASRAEIKA
+342 PNASRAEVKA

-369 KAAAEKAAAEQKAA
+369 KAAAEKRAAEQKAAEQKAA
-383 AEKAAAEKAAAEKA
+383 AEKAAQQAAAQ
-397 AAEKAA
+397 
-403 AEKAAAEKAAAEKA
+403 KA

-439 FMQGATAAVQQS
+439 FMQGANAAVQQS

-465 QHMQGSEAK
+465 QHMQSAGAQGAPK
-474 GAAKAAAAS
+474 GQAAS

-496 NIDASGLKKHQG
+496 NVDASGLKKHQG
-508 PKRGAGLDTSALKR
+508 PKLGAGLDTSALKR

-538 LVKKPVQ
+538 LVKESVQ
-545 GAGVS
+545 GSGVS

-572 KGGAAAAPSAQM
+572 SSGAAAAPNAKM

-634 HMAAATHRSVTGMNM
+634 HIAAATHRSVTGMNM

-656 TGGKLTAPGNR
+656 AGGKLTAPGNR
-667 MAFKAQMQ
+667 AAFTAQMQ

-694 AGTKPVVGPTRD
+694 AGTKPVVGPARD

-735 NSSKNDEHFQKV
+735 NNAKNDEHFQKV

-799 QGQGEHHFK
+799 QVQGEHHFK

>member
-83 AMRKQLTRM
+83 AMRKQITRM

-265 TPSAAATAAQKRA
+265 TPSAAAAQKRA

-287 QAKIDALGAISSEDK
+287 QAKIEALGAISSEDK

-369 KAAAEKAAAEQKAA
+369 KAAAEKAAAEKAAAEKAAAEKAAAEKKAAEQKAA
-383 AEKAAAEKAAAEKA
+383 AEKAAAEKAAAE
-397 AAEKAA
+397 
-403 AEKAAAEKAAAEKA
+403 
-417 AQQAAAQK
+417 K

-496 NIDASGLKKHQG
+496 NIDASGLKKHQW

-656 TGGKLTAPGNR
+656 AGGKLTAPGNR

>member
-83 AMRKQLTRM
+83 AMRKQLSRM

-106 LARARARARAQGRK
+106 LARARARSRAQGRK

-126 LTAQEIEQANRERLA
+126 LTPQEIERANRERLA

-166 RARQKAHAKATQS
+166 RARQKAHAKAVQS

-197 ARKAAQ
+197 ARKAAP

-213 GLFSQSDPNDFVKQA
+213 GLFGHNDPNDFVKQA
-228 HAQHLEQSQERAEVQ
+228 HAQHLEQSQERAQSQ
-243 QGQIKAK
+243 QGKIKAK
-250 VDKLAAAQKAAAAST
+250 VDKLAAAQKTA
-265 TPSAAATAAQKRA
+265 PSAPPSAAQKRA

-287 QAKIDALGAISSEDK
+287 QAKIEALGAISSEDK
-302 LRQEQELKE
+302 IRQEQELKE
-311 RKAKEAAA
+311 RKAKEAAV

-324 AKAVQEQAKL
+324 AKAVQEQAQL
-334 QQLKQSLD
+334 QQLKHSLD
-342 PNASRAEIKA
+342 PNASRAEVKA

-369 KAAAEKAAAEQKAA
+369 KKAAEQKAAEQKAA
-383 AEKAAAEKAAAEKA
+383 AEKAAAEKRAAEQKA
-397 AAEKAA
+397 AEQKAT
-403 AEKAAAEKAAAEKA
+403 AEKA

-439 FMQGATAAVQQS
+439 FMQGANAAVQQS
-451 AKSVS
+451 AKRVS

-465 QHMQGSEAK
+465 QHMQSAGAQGAPK
-474 GAAKAAAAS
+474 GQAAS

-496 NIDASGLKKHQG
+496 NVDASGLKKHQG
-508 PKRGAGLDTSALKR
+508 PKLGAGLDTSALKR

-538 LVKKPVQ
+538 LVKESVQ
-545 GAGVS
+545 GSGVS

-564 SAMKVESS
+564 SAMKVEGSS
-572 KGGAAAAPSAQM
+572 SGAAAAPNAKM

-634 HMAAATHRSVTGMNM
+634 HIAAATNRSVTGMNL
-649 NTQTQAP
+649 NTQAP
-656 TGGKLTAPGNR
+656 AGGKLTAPGNR
-667 MAFKAQMQ
+667 AAFKAQMQ

-694 AGTKPVVGPTRD
+694 AGTKPVVGPARD

-735 NSSKNDEHFQKV
+735 NNAKNEEHFQKV

-799 QGQGEHHFK
+799 QGPGEHHFK

>member
-83 AMRKQLTRM
+83 AMRKQLSRM

-106 LARARARARAQGRK
+106 LARARARSRAQGRK

-126 LTAQEIEQANRERLA
+126 LTPQEIERANRERLA

-166 RARQKAHAKATQS
+166 RARQKAHAKAVQS

-197 ARKAAQ
+197 ARKAAP

-213 GLFSQSDPNDFVKQA
+213 GLFGHNDPNDFVKQA
-228 HAQHLEQSQERAEVQ
+228 HAQHLEQSQERAQSQ
-243 QGQIKAK
+243 QSKIKAK
-250 VDKLAAAQKAAAAST
+250 VDKLAAAQKTA
-265 TPSAAATAAQKRA
+265 PSAPPSAAQKRA

-287 QAKIDALGAISSEDK
+287 QAKIEALGAISSEDK
-302 LRQEQELKE
+302 IRQEQELKE

-324 AKAVQEQAKL
+324 AKAVQEQAQL

-342 PNASRAEIKA
+342 PNASRAEVKA

-369 KAAAEKAAAEQKAA
+369 KAAAEKRAAEQKAA
-383 AEKAAAEKAAAEKA
+383 EQKVAAEKAAQQA
-397 AAEKAA
+397 AAQ
-403 AEKAAAEKAAAEKA
+403 KA

-439 FMQGATAAVQQS
+439 FMQGANAAVQQS
-451 AKSVS
+451 AKRVS

-465 QHMQGSEAK
+465 QHMQSAGAQ
-474 GAAKAAAAS
+474 GAAKGQAAS

-496 NIDASGLKKHQG
+496 NVDASGLKKHQG

-538 LVKKPVQ
+538 LVKESVQ
-545 GAGVS
+545 GSGVS

-564 SAMKVESS
+564 SAMKVEGSS
-572 KGGAAAAPSAQM
+572 SGAAAAPNAKM

-634 HMAAATHRSVTGMNM
+634 HIAAATNRSVTGMNL

-656 TGGKLTAPGNR
+656 AGGKLTAPGNR
-667 MAFKAQMQ
+667 AAFKAQMQ

-694 AGTKPVVGPTRD
+694 AGTKPVVGPARD

-735 NSSKNDEHFQKV
+735 NNAKNDEHFQKV

-784 HADAYSKVQETTAKS
+784 HADAYSKVQSETTAKL
-799 QGQGEHHFK
+799 QGHSEHHFK